1 MTPKQQYY
9 ENAANTILKT
19 FEKRGFEG
27 CYCATKEEAAE
38 KAMSYVKPGMSVS
51 FGGSMTLAEV
61 RIYRRPEGQDRHYP
75 LRQRPGA
82 DPGGGDRNLS
92 QGPVL
97 RLLFYEHQRHLHG
110 RTVGEHRRHRQR
122 VAALIYGP
130 KNVILVVGMNK
141 AAATLEDAQT
151 RVKALASP
159 PNCIRLDRKTP
170 LRRHRRLS

>member
-51 FGGSMTLAEV
+51 FGGSMTLAECGFTDALKARTDITLLDRGQAQTPEEV
-61 RIYRRPEGQDRHYP
+61 TEIYHRALSCDCYFMSTNAISMDGQLVNTD
-75 LRQRPGA
+75 GT
-82 DPGGGDRNLS
+82 GN
-92 QGPVL
+92 
-97 RLLFYEHQRHLHG
+97 
-110 RTVGEHRRHRQR
+110 R

-130 KNVILVVGMNK
+130 KKRNPRCGH
-141 AAATLEDAQT
+141 E
-151 RVKALASP
+151 
-159 PNCIRLDRKTP
+159 
-170 LRRHRRLS
+170 